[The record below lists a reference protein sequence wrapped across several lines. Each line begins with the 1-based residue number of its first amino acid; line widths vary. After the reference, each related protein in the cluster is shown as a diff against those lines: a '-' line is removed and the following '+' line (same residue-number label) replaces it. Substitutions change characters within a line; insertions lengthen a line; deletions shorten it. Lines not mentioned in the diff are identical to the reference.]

1 MFTEADLEALVPR
14 KIFERGSAY
23 YYEDNAVGRIRRT
36 GNTFKIKVKGT
47 EPYCVELIIRAGSWP
62 LSNLM
67 KRRCLS
73 LGPGNSLG
81 LTDN

>member
-36 GNTFKIKVKGT
+36 GDTFAAKVEGI
-47 EPYCVELIIRAGSWP
+47 VS
-62 LSNLM
+62 S
-67 KRRCLS
+67 
-73 LGPGNSLG
+73 
-81 LTDN
+81 